1 MQFLSA
7 MTEHVLIK
15 IFLMLACMISC
26 FSCFWLLATPWTVAH
41 QVPPSMGFSRL
52 EYRSGLPFP
61 FPHDRRTFAG
71 KVQGICNKFLVIKT
85 RLDGQ
90 RLLQM
95 LITFKKVKQIQ
106 HRMNIL
112 LIFFLFNLNA
122 FYFIELDYN
131 CFTVLC

>member
-26 FSCFWLLATPWTVAH
+26 FSCVWLLATPWTVAH
-41 QVPPSMGFSRL
+41 QVPPSMVFSRL

-61 FPHDRRTFAG
+61 FPHDRRTFPG